1 LKYAPV
7 RSPEKFPPEVKMRK
21 LIVSLS
27 VLALTACVDNTSPNV
42 VAVNNDASI
51 YFPSSPPP
59 PPNDSGS
66 VASSEYGEQP
76 LFTRYF
82 FNIPGN
88 SGWLTF
94 SRDQAPGVVIT
105 NTARISYS
113 KGVFSGV
120 GTVKYPA
127 GGGIITLNLA
137 GVSQS
142 STFNSSDKG
151 YFSLVLNGS
160 TWTGGGRT
168 VSLAP
173 VRLGLA
179 VTRGDSGGGECSWI
193 ADVICGGS

>member
-1 LKYAPV
+1 
-7 RSPEKFPPEVKMRK
+7 MRK
-21 LIVSLS
+21 LILTLS
-27 VLALTACVDNTSPNV
+27 VLSLAACKDTASPDGM
-42 VAVNNDASI
+42 VAGKIADYYVM
-51 YFPSSPPP
+51 PESPPP

-66 VASSEYGEQP
+66 VASSEYGQQN
-76 LFTRYF
+76 LNTRYF

-113 KGVFSGV
+113 KGVFSGT

-127 GGGIITLNLA
+127 GGGMVTLNLA

-151 YFSLVLNGS
+151 YFNLILNGS
-160 TWTGGGRT
+160 THTVGGRT
-168 VSLAP
+168 SAMGP
-173 VRLGLA
+173 VRLGLEA
-179 VTRGDSGGGECSWI
+179 TRIGGGECTI
-193 ADVICGGS
+193 TADAYCGGS